1 MEETE
6 STEGQA
12 VEEKQLTNLSKVLQK
27 AGLDW
32 RYWTEVFKDKLGVEH
47 SEQLQ
52 YLNVSDYDLLNQHVN
67 YGWESRALQKMLGIQ
82 EEQLQP
88 EENPA
93 SQNEKTQV
101 EHNERQNEKK
111 SLEKQRIKRAKKN
124 LEELKKLHQEGI
136 DQNNAKVKKKLDEIR
151 SALDVPESAWLPSG
165 TPLQDILQPLYQ
177 RLCSVEEGFNSP
189 LETISDEEV
198 LRSASGGLALEG
210 MYSSGNLD
218 DLLQKRHQLLEVPE
232 SFRLRGPEHKYV
244 YEKKEFN
251 SQESRTKFQK
261 VMERLGVS
269 FSTSLKSTFL
279 GFESEVKN
287 EYEHSEE
294 KSKKSSSEHTYILN
308 TQYNYVPLASCFIE
322 KDKLKLCRSALNELK
337 NIESLLMNVNEK
349 KKPEMLNEVK
359 CFFQTFGS
367 HVNQGPLHF
376 GGIFWW
382 TASAEGFSSSE
393 LSEVKSLTSAA
404 LNAYVGVGSFLGC
417 SGGMSASL
425 SQSKGSFEGN
435 SSASLLSKVQLSV
448 SKSGGPIE
456 TDDHLKWKS
465 GLVTSNKT
473 WHVIDRGDTLVP
485 VWDIILSSHSQDFD
499 NASSL
504 CNFIIEAYTEI
515 TKQDTESMWGKNVL
529 SAVTEAQKMIQSVK
543 LWSVSKSQK
552 HLSKLL
558 EIKRKLGEDTKA
570 WVQECLSSRDLQDFL
585 TEITNQNSDTSLRMM
600 MKSVMDQS
608 HDVEDFPNR
617 VKILKWTQHTEEVLP
632 TVTSASEFSD
642 LERILNDVKENFC
655 NLNSDSDMSAE
666 EKATCTITSAINSLC
681 QRLRANSETDVELL
695 ILSIVN
701 VLGYRRDTF
710 CPLLGV
716 EEIAFL
722 QSSLHT
728 CYENYLSFKERS
740 EDKAQAYLLLTAL
753 TVSTGKQRISPED
766 KKGRLKF
773 FISKAGNISIIS
785 DLIDSTHKQKD
796 WKKLEQE
803 LNRII
808 NETSQSKEQVLLLK
822 IQTLGSFM
830 KPLERKDRPTQQNAS
845 GKTGT
850 EEHPPV
856 NDWKVD
862 KLRGLLQRLGLWESY
877 PRKIKMEDVLLVSNI
892 SSTDL
897 NTMEK
902 GLYQQYIYKLMMLDC
917 SARYLCLKATKSS
930 KPQPTTAEDAD
941 SSDEEDYIVTEDT
954 LCAEDVCDMD
964 SSVHPMD
971 IHMAVFHCSDD
982 FVRQY
987 IFSKLSTCQFA
998 LPLLVPNPFSGEIEF
1013 PVWALRQIKKTW
1025 QNTQQPIFS
1034 AQVPIVSFVRL
1045 GKSSNSK
1052 SHILSNIINQR
1063 KHPVFFNRHCAGSM
1077 RHCLLMDGVVEITWY
1092 CAGSSERDIFDNCVA
1107 FVNLHGDASHHPRQ
1121 LQFLQEVSAVTV
1133 LLLSESPLEEKASKT
1148 FKELRKSPTPL
1159 ITLISHAEKVQGK
1172 SQTNIKIA
1180 AKNRNEAE
1188 LTGEIISSIKQCL
1201 PTKSE
1206 RHSLADCLRIARQK
1220 QFSIDEDNEK
1230 CKKGKEQAEHMVSL
1244 LKGENRKDRQEEEEL
1259 MNLKGR
1265 HLPLQGELWENWCR
1279 KDKEQHRLHS
1289 TGERSNEMVLS
1300 DIKSEKQDIRLQ
1312 QLNKAFHL
1320 SDFMKSFLQC
1330 LHQTEE
1336 NNTLYMLQWLQI
1348 FLEEYTT
1355 GSYANLQEKDQEPKG
1370 EDMEPEKVSFG
1381 LQHLMREVSQLYE
1394 AVNSVTKSEGFTDI
1408 QCVDIL
1414 PRIGAQMLI
1423 AGYPLELMDGDVA
1436 HVPLDWIKAVFDKLI
1451 KKLGDKKV
1459 FVLSVLGLQSSGK
1472 STLLNT
1478 MFGLQLPVS
1487 AGRCT
1492 KGAFMQLL
1500 TVDEAMKEQ
1509 LQFDFVLVVD
1519 TEGLRSLELSSEATL
1534 AHDNEL
1540 ATFIIG
1546 VGNMTLINIMG
1557 ENPSEMQDILQI
1569 CVQAFMRMTSV
1580 KIKTSCIFVHQNV
1593 AETTA
1598 NDKNKEGRRRL
1609 KKRLDDMACIAAKEE
1624 NLDIK
1629 CFSDIIHFDVDS
1641 QVFYFKN
1648 LLVGDPPMAPP
1659 NPSYTQNVQ
1668 KLKDKLLSITKWKP
1682 DCRLPSLPEVKERIQ
1697 NLWDALLKENFV
1709 FSFRNTLEIS
1719 TYSKLEKSYGQW
1731 AWSIR
1736 KHALEIQQTWHNKI
1750 NSNLVDEVYM
1760 SDLIKEFDK
1769 IYAQLTDEIETYFT
1783 REEHPE
1789 ILVNWRC
1796 NVDTRFQTLKDKLIE
1811 DTQRKCRDLL
1821 NIRKCRSELDGKR
1834 SGYEA
1839 ELLRMSRSL
1848 ASILQDQKLTSDQ
1861 MRPHFDEL
1869 WTKWLTKISSEKRPE
1884 KQVDIQAVVEGILYN
1899 KFKKEKDISQ
1909 KIKKHKE
1916 MISFQFQVDKHVSR
1930 HWIKRFFSVFQ
1941 SSETA
1946 NIKKEGQ
1953 RITEQIAADVQKY
1966 IKRKSRENVDFNE
1979 IFIHEILESISQTL
1993 ETYEKREKLIELVK
2007 EYEVDISI
2015 YSCTKAVERFTKMH
2029 ADFKRKNDLLTCL
2042 SEKKEEY
2049 FQYFKDSCDGATAVT
2064 IFANFLCNYLKSAI
2078 KQQMYHKVSLQIVDQ
2093 MKHNYPAFNGNRA
2106 NLEDHILKE
2115 LAEKEKFDLYVE
2127 YLERPKEH
2135 FEKFIRG
2142 RVKECCRDQSLTSD
2156 LLNRNLKRLVEKTLT
2171 ESSIVTSELKEKE
2184 GTIAMWLEKFCSKL
2198 GSFISISRA
2207 NFKNIECEGTG
2218 NLSFLQDM
2226 MAKSLSDMQEQTE
2239 QEIKASSLD
2248 FEMFQ
2253 NRPDDILIDQL
2264 SGCWEQCPFCTAICT
2279 NTMTGHDTDH
2289 SVRFH
2294 RPETLGGWRYRG
2306 TQEFSV
2312 DFCTTSVSGNSHF
2325 YNREGIKTPFKE
2337 YRKAGPPFDK
2347 WSIKPDCSEK
2357 LYWKWFVC
2365 VFRNK
2370 LQEKFGCKFE
2380 GKGEIPG
2387 DWENITKT
2395 AVLKELE
2402 V

>member
-12 VEEKQLTNLSKVLQK
+12 AEEKQLTDLSKVLQK

-32 RYWTEVFKDKLGVEH
+32 RYWTEVFKDKLGVER

-52 YLNVSDYDLLNQHVN
+52 YLTVSDYELLNQHVRHD
-67 YGWESRALQKMLGIQ
+67 WESRALQKMGIQ
-82 EEQLQP
+82 EKQLHP

-101 EHNERQNEKK
+101 EHDERQNEKE
-111 SLEKQRIKRAKKN
+111 SLEKQRIERAKKN

-136 DQNNAKVKKKLDEIR
+136 DQNDTKVKEKLDEIR
-151 SALDVPESAWLPSG
+151 SALDMPESAWLPSG
-165 TPLQDILQPLYQ
+165 TPLQDIIQPLYQ

-210 MYSSGNLD
+210 MYKSGNLD

-232 SFRLRGPEHKYV
+232 SFRLHGPEHKYV

-251 SQESRTKFQK
+251 SQESLTKFQK
-261 VMERLGVS
+261 VMEKLGVS
-269 FSTSLKSTFL
+269 FSIPWKSTFL
-279 GFESEVKN
+279 GFEIKYEN
-287 EYEHSEE
+287 ELSEE

-322 KDKLKLCRSALNELK
+322 KDKLKLCHSALNELK
-337 NIESLLMNVNEK
+337 NIESLLLNVNEK

-359 CFFQTFGS
+359 RFFQTFGS

-382 TASAEGFSSSE
+382 TASAEGFSTSE

-404 LNAYVGVGSFLGC
+404 LNAYVGVGSFLGG
-417 SGGMSASL
+417 SGGMSTSL

-448 SKSGGPIE
+448 SKSGGPTE

-465 GLVTSNKT
+465 GLVTSNKS
-473 WHVIDRGDTLVP
+473 WCVIDRGDTLVP
-485 VWDIILSSHSQDFD
+485 VWDIILSSHSHEFD

-504 CNFIIEAYTEI
+504 CNFIREAYTEI
-515 TKQDTESMWGKNVL
+515 TKQDAESMWGQNVL
-529 SAVTEAQKMIQSVK
+529 SAVMEAQKMIQSVK
-543 LWSVSKSQK
+543 LWSVSKSQS
-552 HLSKLL
+552 HLSKLI
-558 EIKRKLGEDTKA
+558 EIKGKLEEDTEDSKA
-570 WVQECLSSRDLQDFL
+570 WVRECLSSRDLQDFL
-585 TEITNQNSDTSLRMM
+585 TEITKQNTDLSLKMM

-608 HDVEDFPNR
+608 RDVEDFPNR
-617 VKILKWTQHTEEVLP
+617 DKILKWTQHTEEDLP

-642 LERILNDVKENFC
+642 LERILNDVKDNFC
-655 NLNSDSDMSAE
+655 NLQSVSGMSAE
-666 EKATCTITSAINSLC
+666 EKATCTITTAIKSLC
-681 QRLRANSETDVELL
+681 QRLRENNETDIELL

-701 VLGYRRDTF
+701 VLGYRTDTF
-710 CPLLGV
+710 SPPLGV
-716 EEIAFL
+716 KEIAFL
-722 QSSLHT
+722 QSTLHT
-728 CYENYLSFKERS
+728 CYEDYLSFKERS

-753 TVSTGKQRISPED
+753 TVSRDEQRISPED
-766 KKGRLKF
+766 KEERLKF
-773 FISKAGNISIIS
+773 FISKAGDISHVS
-785 DLIDSTHKQKD
+785 DLIDKHKD
-796 WKKLEQE
+796 WKKLEQG

-808 NETSQSKEQVLLLK
+808 NETSQSKEQEMLLK
-822 IQTLGSFM
+822 KIQALGSLM

-877 PRKIKMEDVLLVSNI
+877 PRKIKMEDVLLISNI

-930 KPQPTTAEDAD
+930 EPQPTTAEDSG
-941 SSDEEDYIVTEDT
+941 SSDEEDYIVKEDT

-1025 QNTQQPIFS
+1025 QSTQQPIFS

-1045 GKSSNSK
+1045 GKSSHSK

-1063 KHPVFFNRHCAGSM
+1063 KHPVFFNRHSEGSM

-1133 LLLSESPLEEKASKT
+1133 LLLSESPLEEEASKT

-1206 RHSLADCLRIARQK
+1206 RPSLADCLRIARQK
-1220 QFSIDEDNEK
+1220 QFRIDEDNEK
-1230 CKKGKEQAEHMVSL
+1230 CKEGKEQAEHMVSL
-1244 LKGENRKDRQEEEEL
+1244 LKGENQKDRQEEEEL

-1279 KDKEQHRLHS
+1279 KDKEQYRLHS

-1300 DIKSEKQDIRLQ
+1300 DIKSEKQAIRLQ

-1330 LHQTEE
+1330 FHQSEE

-1370 EDMEPEKVSFG
+1370 EDKKPKEVSFG
-1381 LQHLMREVSQLYE
+1381 LQHIMREVSQLYE
-1394 AVNSVTKSEGFTDI
+1394 AVNSVAKSEDFTDI
-1408 QCVDIL
+1408 QCLDTL

-1451 KKLGDKKV
+1451 QKLGDKKV

-1500 TVDEAMKEQ
+1500 TVDEEMKEQ

-1519 TEGLRSLELSSEATL
+1519 TEGLRSLERSPETSLV
-1534 AHDNEL
+1534 HDNEL
-1540 ATFIIG
+1540 ATFITG
-1546 VGNMTLINIMG
+1546 VGNMTLINVMG
-1557 ENPSEMQDILQI
+1557 ENPCEMQDILQI

-1609 KKRLDDMACIAAKEE
+1609 KKRLDEMACIAAKEE

-1668 KLKDKLLSITKWKP
+1668 KLKDKLLSITKWQP
-1682 DCRLPSLPEVKERIQ
+1682 ACRLPSLSEVKERIQ
-1697 NLWDALLKENFV
+1697 DLWDALLRENFV

-1731 AWSIR
+1731 SWSIR
-1736 KHALEIQQTWHNKI
+1736 KHALEIQQIWHNKI
-1750 NSNLVDEVYM
+1750 NSNLVDKVYM
-1760 SDLIKEFDK
+1760 SDLIKEFDE
-1769 IYAQLTDEIETYFT
+1769 IYEQLRNEIETYFT
-1783 REEHPE
+1783 HEEHPE

-1796 NVDTRFQTLKDKLIE
+1796 NIDTRFQTLKDKLIE
-1811 DTQRKCRDLL
+1811 DTHRKCTDLL

-1848 ASILQDQKLTSDQ
+1848 ASKLQDQKLTSDQ

-1869 WTKWLTKISSEKRPE
+1869 WTQWLTKISSEKRPE

-1899 KFKKEKDISQ
+1899 QFKKEKDISQ

-1916 MISFQFQVDKHVSR
+1916 MISFQFQVDKHVSLT
-1930 HWIKRFFSVFQ
+1930 WLKWFQ
-1941 SSETA
+1941 SL
-1946 NIKKEGQ
+1946 NC
-1953 RITEQIAADVQKY
+1953 QK
-1966 IKRKSRENVDFNE
+1966 
-1979 IFIHEILESISQTL
+1979 LQTL
-1993 ETYEKREKLIELVK
+1993 
-2007 EYEVDISI
+2007 
-2015 YSCTKAVERFTKMH
+2015 
-2029 ADFKRKNDLLTCL
+2029 RK
-2042 SEKKEEY
+2042 
-2049 FQYFKDSCDGATAVT
+2049 
-2064 IFANFLCNYLKSAI
+2064 
-2078 KQQMYHKVSLQIVDQ
+2078 KVNILQ
-2093 MKHNYPAFNGNRA
+2093 
-2106 NLEDHILKE
+2106 
-2115 LAEKEKFDLYVE
+2115 
-2127 YLERPKEH
+2127 
-2135 FEKFIRG
+2135 
-2142 RVKECCRDQSLTSD
+2142 
-2156 LLNRNLKRLVEKTLT
+2156 
-2171 ESSIVTSELKEKE
+2171 
-2184 GTIAMWLEKFCSKL
+2184 
-2198 GSFISISRA
+2198 
-2207 NFKNIECEGTG
+2207 
-2218 NLSFLQDM
+2218 
-2226 MAKSLSDMQEQTE
+2226 
-2239 QEIKASSLD
+2239 
-2248 FEMFQ
+2248 
-2253 NRPDDILIDQL
+2253 
-2264 SGCWEQCPFCTAICT
+2264 
-2279 NTMTGHDTDH
+2279 
-2289 SVRFH
+2289 
-2294 RPETLGGWRYRG
+2294 
-2306 TQEFSV
+2306 
-2312 DFCTTSVSGNSHF
+2312 
-2325 YNREGIKTPFKE
+2325 
-2337 YRKAGPPFDK
+2337 
-2347 WSIKPDCSEK
+2347 
-2357 LYWKWFVC
+2357 
-2365 VFRNK
+2365 NK
-2370 LQEKFGCKFE
+2370 
-2380 GKGEIPG
+2380 
-2387 DWENITKT
+2387 
-2395 AVLKELE
+2395 
-2402 V
+2402 

>member
-6 STEGQA
+6 STEGQVA
-12 VEEKQLTNLSKVLQK
+12 EEKQLTNLSKVLQK
-27 AGLDW
+27 AGL
-32 RYWTEVFKDKLGVEH
+32 
-47 SEQLQ
+47 
-52 YLNVSDYDLLNQHVN
+52 
-67 YGWESRALQKMLGIQ
+67 
-82 EEQLQP
+82 
-88 EENPA
+88 
-93 SQNEKTQV
+93 
-101 EHNERQNEKK
+101 
-111 SLEKQRIKRAKKN
+111 EKQRIKRAKKN
-124 LEELKKLHQEGI
+124 LEELKELHQEGI
-136 DQNNAKVKKKLDEIR
+136 DQNDTKVKKKLDEIR
-151 SALDVPESAWLPSG
+151 SALDMPESSWLPSG
-165 TPLQDILQPLYQ
+165 TPLQDIIQPLYQ
-177 RLCSVEEGFNSP
+177 RLCSVEEGVNSP

-210 MYSSGNLD
+210 MYKSGNLD

-269 FSTSLKSTFL
+269 FSISLKSTFL
-279 GFESEVKN
+279 GFESEVKI

-294 KSKKSSSEHTYILN
+294 KSKKSSSAHTYILN

-322 KDKLKLCRSALNELK
+322 KDQLKLCRSALNELK
-337 NIESLLMNVNEK
+337 NIESLLLNVNEK

-359 CFFQTFGS
+359 RFYQTFGS

-382 TASAEGFSSSE
+382 TASAEGFSTSE

-417 SGGMSASL
+417 SGGVSASL

-435 SSASLLSKVQLSV
+435 YSASLLSKVQLSV
-448 SKSGGPIE
+448 SKSGGPTE
-456 TDDHLKWKS
+456 TDDYLKWKS
-465 GLVTSNKT
+465 GLRTSNKT
-473 WHVIDRGDTLVP
+473 WYVIDRGDTLVP
-485 VWDIILSSHSQDFD
+485 VWDIILSSHSHEFD
-499 NASSL
+499 NASKL
-504 CNFIIEAYTEI
+504 CNFIREAYTEI
-515 TKQDTESMWGKNVL
+515 TKQDAEPIWGQNVL
-529 SAVTEAQKMIQSVK
+529 LAVMEAQKMIQSVK
-543 LWSVSKSQK
+543 LWSVSKSQMN
-552 HLSKLL
+552 LTKLL
-558 EIKRKLGEDTKA
+558 EIKRKLQEYTGDSKA
-570 WVQECLSSRDLQDFL
+570 WIQECLSSRDLQDFL
-585 TEITNQNSDTSLRMM
+585 TEITKENTDLTMRKM

-608 HDVEDFPNR
+608 YDVEDFPNR
-617 VKILKWTQHTEEVLP
+617 VKILKWTQHTEEDLP

-642 LERILNDVKENFC
+642 LERILNDVKDYFC
-655 NLNSDSDMSAE
+655 NPQSVSDMSAE
-666 EKATCTITSAINSLC
+666 EKATCTITTAIKSLC
-681 QRLRANSETDVELL
+681 QRLRENNETDIELL

-701 VLGYRRDTF
+701 VLGYRTDTF
-710 CPLLGV
+710 SPPLGV
-716 EEIAFL
+716 KEIAFL
-722 QSSLHT
+722 QSTLHT
-728 CYENYLSFKERS
+728 CYEDYLSFKERS

-753 TVSTGKQRISPED
+753 TVSRDEQRISPED
-766 KKGRLKF
+766 KEERLKF
-773 FISKAGNISIIS
+773 FISKAGDISHVS
-785 DLIDSTHKQKD
+785 DLIDKHKD
-796 WKKLEQE
+796 WKKLEQG

-808 NETSQSKEQVLLLK
+808 NETNQSKEQEMLLK
-822 IQTLGSFM
+822 KIQALGSLM

-845 GKTGT
+845 GKTKT

-856 NDWKVD
+856 NNWKAE
-862 KLRGLLQRLGLWESY
+862 KLKGLLQRLGLWESY
-877 PRKIKMEDVLLVSNI
+877 PKKIKMEDVLLISNI
-892 SSTDL
+892 SSTYL

-902 GLYQQYIYKLMMLDC
+902 DLYQQYIYKLMMLDC
-917 SARYLCLKATKSS
+917 SARDLYWKAKSS
-930 KPQPTTAEDAD
+930 EPEPTIAEDAG
-941 SSDEEDYIVTEDT
+941 SSDEEDDIFKKDT

-987 IFSKLSTCQFA
+987 IYSKLSTCQFA

-1045 GKSSNSK
+1045 GRSSNSK
-1052 SHILSNIINQR
+1052 SHILSSIINQR
-1063 KHPVFFNRHCAGSM
+1063 KHPVFFNRHCARSM

-1092 CAGSSERDIFDNCVA
+1092 CAGSNERDIFDHCVA
-1107 FVNLHGDASHHPRQ
+1107 FVNLHGDASHHRRQ

-1133 LLLSESPLEEKASKT
+1133 LLLSEEKASKT

-1159 ITLISHAEKVQGK
+1159 IMLLSHTEKVQGK
-1172 SQTNIKIA
+1172 SQKNIKIA

-1206 RHSLADCLRIARQK
+1206 RPSLADCLTIARQK
-1220 QFSIDEDNEK
+1220 QFRIDEDNEK
-1230 CKKGKEQAEHMVSL
+1230 CKEGKEQAEHIISFL
-1244 LKGENRKDRQEEEEL
+1244 RGKNEKNRKDEL
-1259 MNLKGR
+1259 MNIKGR
-1265 HLPLQGELWENWCR
+1265 NLPLQGELWENWCR
-1279 KDKEQHRLHS
+1279 KDKEQYRLRS
-1289 TGERSNEMVLS
+1289 TGDRSNEMVLS
-1300 DIKSEKQDIRLQ
+1300 DIKSKKQAIRLE

-1320 SDFMKSFLQC
+1320 SDFMRSFLRC
-1330 LHQTEE
+1330 FHQSEE
-1336 NNTLYMLQWLQI
+1336 NKDLYMLQWLQI

-1355 GSYANLQEKDQEPKG
+1355 GSYLQEKDQEPKG
-1370 EDMEPEKVSFG
+1370 EDKKPKEVSFG
-1381 LQHLMREVSQLYE
+1381 LQHIMREVSQLYE
-1394 AVNSVTKSEGFTDI
+1394 AVNSVAKSEDFTDI
-1408 QCVDIL
+1408 QCLDTL
-1414 PRIGAQMLI
+1414 PRIGAQMLV

-1436 HVPLDWIKAVFDKLI
+1436 HVPIDWIKAVFDKLI
-1451 KKLGDKKV
+1451 QKLGDKKV

-1500 TVDEAMKEQ
+1500 RVDEAMKEQ

-1519 TEGLRSLELSSEATL
+1519 TEGLRSLERSPETSLV
-1534 AHDNEL
+1534 HDNEL

-1557 ENPSEMQDILQI
+1557 ENPCEMQDILQI
-1569 CVQAFMRMTSV
+1569 CVQAFMRMTYV

-1598 NDKNKEGRRRL
+1598 NDKNREGRRRL
-1609 KKRLDDMACIAAKEE
+1609 QKRLDEMTCVAAKEE

-1629 CFSDIIHFDVDS
+1629 CFSDIIHFDVDR

-1668 KLKDKLLSITKWKP
+1668 KLKDKLLSITK
-1682 DCRLPSLPEVKERIQ
+1682 CQLPTLSGVKERIQ
-1697 NLWDALLKENFV
+1697 DLWDALLRENFV

-1731 AWSIR
+1731 SWSIR

-1750 NSNLVDEVYM
+1750 NSNLVNEVYM
-1760 SDLIKEFDK
+1760 SDLTREFDE

-1839 ELLRMSRSL
+1839 QLLRMSRSL
-1848 ASILQDQKLTSDQ
+1848 ASKLQDQKLTSDQ
-1861 MRPHFDEL
+1861 MRLHFDEL
-1869 WTKWLTKISSEKRPE
+1869 WTQWLTKISSEKRPE
-1884 KQVDIQAVVEGILYN
+1884 KQVDIQAVVESILHN
-1899 KFKKEKDISQ
+1899 QFKKEKDISQ

-1916 MISFQFQVDKHVSR
+1916 MISFQFQVDKYVSR
-1930 HWIKRFFSVFQ
+1930 YWMKRVFSVFQ

-1953 RITEQIAADVQKY
+1953 NITEQIAADVHNY
-1966 IKRKSRENVDFNE
+1966 IERKSRENVDFNE

-1993 ETYEKREKLIELVK
+1993 ETYEKRENHIELEPMYK
-2007 EYEVDISI
+2007 VDISI
-2015 YSCTKAVERFTKMH
+2015 YSCTKAVERFSEMH
-2029 ADFKRKNDLLTCL
+2029 AYFKRRNDLLTCL
-2042 SEKKEEY
+2042 GEKKEEY
-2049 FQYFKDSCDGATAVT
+2049 FQYFKDSCDGATSVT

-2078 KQQMYHKVSLQIVDQ
+2078 EQQMYHKVSLQIVDQ

-2115 LAEKEKFDLYVE
+2115 LAKKEKFDPYVE

-2142 RVKECCRDQSLTSD
+2142 RVEEYCRDHQSLTSH
-2156 LLNRNLKRLVEKTLT
+2156 LLNRNLKMLVEKTLT

-2248 FEMFQ
+2248 FKMFQ

-2264 SGCWEQCPFCTAICT
+2264 SGCWEQCPFCKAICT
-2279 NTMTGHDTDH
+2279 NTMAGHDTDH
-2289 SVRFH
+2289 SVKFH
-2294 RPETLGGWRYRG
+2294 RPKTLGGWRYRG

-2312 DFCTTSVSGNSHF
+2312 DFCTTAVSGNSHF
-2325 YNREGIKTPFKE
+2325 YNREGKLTPFKE

-2347 WSIKPDCSEK
+2347 WSIKPDSSEK

-2370 LQEKFGCKFE
+2370 LQEKFGYKFE
-2380 GKGEIPG
+2380 GRGEIPR
-2387 DWENITKT
+2387 DWEKISKP
-2395 AVLKELE
+2395 AVLKELD